1 MFLFISYLLNVSC
14 VCIRWLENWSVI
26 RVDRRSGDL
35 ENDDQNGYHIGNFFL
50 IGTALVTLAPKR
62 SGLHREGVRI

>member
-1 MFLFISYLLNVSC
+1 M
-14 VCIRWLENWSVI
+14 I